1 MLKFI
6 QFCSTALILSYYA
19 VFAGPKME
27 IENTTF
33 NSPDIIIGTTT
44 KVTATF
50 TVKNVGDAPLKLT
63 TVKPSCGCTVV
74 KFDSTIQPGKSTNIE
89 SVVNIP
95 GYRVGNYSK
104 NITVKS
110 NVDDSTTRLFIKFS
124 IISAVGISDHAVD
137 FNSSSVS
144 KPLSITLSSKKED
157 LKVNS
162 VQYIA
167 DSLTIPMKFNWAKTD
182 SVNDQGMRIF
192 KLDLFQPPNAKK
204 GTGKITIALNHENQK
219 EITITGNIH

>member
-6 QFCSTALILSYYA
+6 QFCSTALILSSYA

-144 KPLSITLSSKKED
+144 KPLSITLSSKKRT
-157 LKVNS
+157 LR
-162 VQYIA
+162 
-167 DSLTIPMKFNWAKTD
+167 LIPY
-182 SVNDQGMRIF
+182 
-192 KLDLFQPPNAKK
+192 
-204 GTGKITIALNHENQK
+204 
-219 EITITGNIH
+219 NILPIPLLYQ